1 MRIDARSTRASSRST
16 SKRRTATAASGT
28 GCRCCRRPRC
38 SSGATAT
45 GWCRPRSS
53 GMSSLLFR
61 MRSPSSS
68 RTADTSRSSSTRS
81 APRHWSASSSRA
93 TTSAEASG
101 LQTFLPYADF
111 AASAAVL
118 DDRRLGKQR
127 VETLQILR
135 ALVFPSYKGWK
146 NHPATRMW
154 RGFTPAL
161 VAYGLAVCAEWSRR
175 GRADAGAETLVEF
188 TGGASPD
195 VGRLR
200 RAGAL
205 PPWLGLEQLHVS
217 HRSSLVRKLP
227 EHYRRYFPDVPDDL
241 PYVWPPS
248 VFPRWPVPRDGALTL
263 DDAFAELGWRTPRPG
278 QREAVERLVAGR
290 DVTLQW
296 PPGTGA
302 SSVGLLGALCRPGTT
317 LWVSAHVG
325 SSDFRSPPLSA
336 LQVDP
341 SPSTRSKTSV
351 SIARPPTPED
361 VAAMQRET
369 APPEFVFHRPEDLAR
384 PDVRAAL
391 RGQPLSLIVCD
402 GVPRIRRVSGAPILE
417 IHSG

>member
-1 MRIDARSTRASSRST
+1 M
-16 SKRRTATAASGT
+16 
-28 GCRCCRRPRC
+28 C
-38 SSGATAT
+38 
-45 GWCRPRSS
+45 
-53 GMSSLLFR
+53 
-61 MRSPSSS
+61 
-68 RTADTSRSSSTRS
+68 RSSSTRS
-81 APRHWSASSSRA
+81 ERRRWCASSSAA
-93 TTSAEASG
+93 TATAEGSA

-175 GRADAGAETLVEF
+175 GRADAVAQTLVEF
-188 TGGASPD
+188 SGGETPD

-200 RAGAL
+200 RSGAL

-248 VFPRWPVPRDGALTL
+248 VFPRWPVPRSGLVSV
-263 DDAFAELGWRTPRPG
+263 DDAFVALGWRTPRPG
-278 QREAVERLVAGR
+278 QREAVEQLVDGR
-290 DVTLQW
+290 DVTLSW
-296 PPGTGA
+296 PAGAGA
-302 SSVGLLGALCRPGTT
+302 SSVGLLAALCRPGVT
-317 LWVSAHVG
+317 LWLSAHLG
-325 SSDFRSPPLSA
+325 GTDFEAPPLSE
-336 LQVDP
+336 LQVDAAP
-341 SPSTRSKTSV
+341 PVTSKTST
-351 SIARPPTPED
+351 SIARPPTADD
-361 VAAMQRET
+361 VAAMQLET
-369 APPEFVFHRPEDLAR
+369 APPEFLFHRSEDLAR
-384 PDVRAAL
+384 RDVRSEL
-391 RGQPLSLIVCD
+391 RGQPVSLIVCD
-402 GVPRIRRVSGAPILE
+402 GVPKVRRMAGAPILE
-417 IHSG
+417 IHTG

>member
-1 MRIDARSTRASSRST
+1 MRTGGRSTRVSSRST
-16 SKRRTATAASGT
+16 WKRRTATAASGT
-28 GCRCCRRPRC
+28 ACRCFRRRRC

-45 GWCRPRSS
+45 AWCRPRSS
-53 GMSSLLFR
+53 GT
-61 MRSPSSS
+61 SS
-68 RTADTSRSSSTRS
+68 RQCPTRSRSSCRTVAMCRSSSTRS
-81 APRHWSASSSRA
+81 ERRRWCASSSAA
-93 TTSAEASG
+93 TATAEGSA

-175 GRADAGAETLVEF
+175 GRADAVAETLVEF
-188 TGGASPD
+188 SGGTSPD
-195 VGRLR
+195 VERLR
-200 RAGAL
+200 RSGAL
-205 PPWLGLEQLHVS
+205 PPWLGLEQLHMS

-227 EHYRRYFPDVPDDL
+227 EHYRRFFPDVPDDL

-248 VFPRWPVPRDGALTL
+248 VFPRWPVPRSGPVSVDE
-263 DDAFAELGWRTPRPG
+263 AFAELGWRTPRAG

-302 SSVGLLGALCRPGTT
+302 SSVGLLGAPCRPGPT

-336 LQVDP
+336 LEVDP